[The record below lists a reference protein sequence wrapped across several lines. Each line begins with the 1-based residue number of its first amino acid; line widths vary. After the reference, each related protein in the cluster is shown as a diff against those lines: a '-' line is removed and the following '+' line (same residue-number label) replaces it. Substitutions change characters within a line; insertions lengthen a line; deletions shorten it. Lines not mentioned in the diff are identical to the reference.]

1 MTAYYVPLFLALLV
15 GYLVSSGWAGIDSR
29 YPFVLA
35 GGLLAATTVAEIVGD
50 RTTGNILAE
59 YVLLLLAGGVILLA
73 IDRHRARPVAP
84 ALAIANIPQAETG
97 DSAGPP

>member
-15 GYLVSSGWAGIDSR
+15 GYLVTSSWAGFDSR

-35 GGLLAATTVAEIVGD
+35 GGLLAVTTAAEVAGD
-50 RTTGNILAE
+50 KATGNIFAE

-73 IDRHRARPVAP
+73 IDTYRARAGLSDHGAADV
-84 ALAIANIPQAETG
+84 PQSEIS
-97 DSAGPP
+97 D